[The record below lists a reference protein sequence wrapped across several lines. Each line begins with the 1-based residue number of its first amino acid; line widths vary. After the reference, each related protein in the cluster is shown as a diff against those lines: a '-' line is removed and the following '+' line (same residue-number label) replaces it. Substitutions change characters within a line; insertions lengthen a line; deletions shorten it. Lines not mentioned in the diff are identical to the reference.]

1 MKNNQSSRPKI
12 LLSCYACEPDC
23 GSEPGVGWNWA
34 MAMSEKFD
42 VVVLTRSNNKS
53 VIEQA
58 LLGKPAMSLLFIYY
72 DLPSWV
78 LKLKKKGVINAS
90 AYYLMWQM
98 GVRKVMGQTIDEYA
112 IVHHMT
118 FNMFLCPGYWR
129 PKKSKLILG
138 PLGGGSC
145 VPKAYLALFGN
156 KAWVQKLRA
165 GIVSHW
171 RWMPYLKGSLD
182 RASTILCANEDTYN
196 LLNSAYPDKC
206 KIHLETGIDPPS
218 NVMIREPHKDAFE
231 FIQIGG
237 IEARKGWRLS
247 LMAVA
252 QLKAKSKVKP
262 FKLRFVG
269 SGPEYAKAK
278 HLAQDLGVDD
288 LVCFHGKKSLAE
300 TLEILEQSDTLLF
313 PSVRDTSGNVVLE
326 AMSRS
331 IPVICLDHQGAK
343 EMTSNKCAI
352 QITPSEIK
360 ETVNAMAE
368 AMNLFLDDDELG
380 PSMGEQGKK
389 RIEENFTWA
398 AKRAFMENVYRKFI
412 YNGEGASSITDH

>member
-1 MKNNQSSRPKI
+1 MYSNHQLRPKV

-42 VVVLTRSNNKS
+42 VVVLTRSNNRT

-58 LLGKPAMSLLFIYY
+58 LHGRPARNLSFLYY
-72 DLPSWV
+72 DLPAWV

-90 AYYLMWQM
+90 VYYLIWQIGVKRKM
-98 GVRKVMGQTIDEYA
+98 GETIDDYA

-129 PKKSKLILG
+129 PKKAKLILG

-145 VPKAYLALFGN
+145 VPPAYLPLFGN

-165 GIVSHW
+165 RIVSHW
-171 RWMPYLKGSLD
+171 RWVPYLKGSLD
-182 RASTILCANEDTYN
+182 RASTILCANEDTAH
-196 LLNSAYPDKC
+196 LLKDAYPDKC

-218 NVMIREPHKDAFE
+218 NVMMRESHNDAFV

-252 QLKAKSKVKP
+252 QLKAKSNMRP
-262 FKLRFVG
+262 FKLSFVG
-269 SGPEYAKAK
+269 SGPEYEKAK
-278 HLAQDLGVDD
+278 HLAQDLGIDD
-288 LVCFHGKKSLAE
+288 LVCFLGKKPLAE
-300 TLEILEQSDTLLF
+300 TLKILEQSDALLF

-331 IPVICLDHQGAK
+331 LPVICLDHQGAR
-343 EMTSNKCAI
+343 EMTNERCAV
-352 QITPSEIK
+352 QITPSEITD
-360 ETVNAMAE
+360 TVNALAE
-368 AMNLFLDDDELG
+368 AMNLFLEDDELG
-380 PSMGEQGKK
+380 LRMGDQGMK
-389 RIEENFTWA
+389 RIQENFTWA
-398 AKRAFMENVYRKFI
+398 AKRSFMEKLY
-412 YNGEGASSITDH
+412 GEVINS